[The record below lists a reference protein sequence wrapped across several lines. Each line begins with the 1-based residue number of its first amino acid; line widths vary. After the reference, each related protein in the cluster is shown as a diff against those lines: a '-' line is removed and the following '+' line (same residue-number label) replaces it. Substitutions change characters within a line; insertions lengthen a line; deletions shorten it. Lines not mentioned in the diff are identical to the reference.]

1 MEDTGRLVGT
11 DVVRRVS
18 ISPKAKA
25 YPQTMT
31 AVDPHKVILTKRR
44 SAKTEW
50 LSMLLVSSLT
60 ACMAQRAP
68 VVSNTPPRQQFVAV
82 SPDVKLE
89 VMDWGGSGRNLVLLA
104 GGGNT
109 AHVFAILAP
118 KLAKHFHVYGIT
130 RRGAGVSSSPSSGY
144 TARRSGDDVVAV
156 LDALSLTDPVL
167 IGHSIAGQE
176 MSAVSKYHPGRA
188 AALVYL
194 DAGGPFALYN
204 PEHGDIDTDRVEL
217 QEDLSRLAHNEFDDA
232 TIVKTLADETRYRRN
247 LQDLRDEV
255 EGAESPSPTQSDR
268 SSIATFQK
276 YFVGYYGGILPE
288 DEIRQLYEITADGAV
303 GARMVHPSAKRVH
316 EFDKEQFSS
325 VDTRALVIVPYPNA
339 LSIGVT
345 HDPAKLAAY
354 KAQEAS
360 RKQGQLEIWHK
371 QRKAEIVVI
380 PNATHYIFL
389 SDEAE
394 ILSLISRFVD
404 GLPKSETPR

>member
-1 MEDTGRLVGT
+1 
-11 DVVRRVS
+11 
-18 ISPKAKA
+18 
-25 YPQTMT
+25 
-31 AVDPHKVILTKRR
+31 
-44 SAKTEW
+44 
-50 LSMLLVSSLT
+50 
-60 ACMAQRAP
+60 MAQGAP
-68 VVSNTPPRQQFVAV
+68 VVSNTPPRQQLVAV
-82 SPDVKLE
+82 APDVKLE
-89 VMDWGGSGRNLVLLA
+89 VLDWGGSGRNLVLLA

-109 AHVFAILAP
+109 AHVFANLAP

-130 RRGAGVSSSPSSGY
+130 RRGTGVSSSPPSGY
-144 TARRSGDDVVAV
+144 TARQSGDDVVAV

-167 IGHSIAGQE
+167 VGHSIAGQE

-232 TIVKTLADETRYRRN
+232 TIVKTLADETHYRRN

-255 EGAESPSPTQSDR
+255 EGAEAPSPTESDR
-268 SSIATFQK
+268 SNIAMFQK

-288 DEIRQLYEITADGAV
+288 DEIRQLYQITADGAV
-303 GARMVHPSAKRVH
+303 GARIVRPSAKRVY
-316 EFDKEQFSS
+316 EFDKERFSS
-325 VDTRALVIVPYPNA
+325 VDTRALVIIPYPNA
-339 LSIGVT
+339 LNVGVT
-345 HDPAKLAAY
+345 HDSAKLAAY

-394 ILSLISRFVD
+394 VFSLITRFVD
-404 GLPKSETPR
+404 GLPRSETPH